1 MDIVISPSSDYPIY
15 RQIEENIKT
24 EILNSKLEKNT
35 LLPSIRQL
43 ACDLNVSVITVK
55 KAYEALEHSGF
66 IYSFPGKG
74 FYVSEMSEN
83 QIDIIKKKIAANTLQ
98 KQIEYLKSLG
108 VESEDILSIIKEN
121 LSCYD

>member
-1 MDIVISPSSDYPIY
+1 M
-15 RQIEENIKT
+15 
-24 EILNSKLEKNT
+24 
-35 LLPSIRQL
+35 
-43 ACDLNVSVITVK
+43 NVSVITVK
-55 KAYEALEHSGF
+55 KAYEELEHNGF

-98 KQIEYLKSLG
+98 KQIEYLKALG
-108 VESEDILSIIKEN
+108 VEKDDILSIINEN

>member
-1 MDIVISPSSDYPIY
+1 MNIVISPSSDYPIY
-15 RQIEENIKT
+15 RQIEESIKI
-24 EILNSKLEKNT
+24 EILNHKLEMNT

-43 ACDLNVSVITVK
+43 ACELNVSVITVK
-55 KAYEALEHSGF
+55 KAYEELEHDGF

-74 FYVSEMSEN
+74 FYVSEMNEK
-83 QIDIIKKKIAANTLQ
+83 QIDIIKKKIASNILQ

-108 VESEDILSIIKEN
+108 VDKDDILSIIKEN

>member
-24 EILNSKLEKNT
+24 EILNHKLEKNT

-55 KAYEALEHSGF
+55 KAYEELEH
-66 IYSFPGKG
+66 
-74 FYVSEMSEN
+74 N
-83 QIDIIKKKIAANTLQ
+83 
-98 KQIEYLKSLG
+98 
-108 VESEDILSIIKEN
+108 
-121 LSCYD
+121 

>member
-24 EILNSKLEKNT
+24 EILNHKLEKNT

-55 KAYEALEHSGF
+55 KAYEELEHSGF

-74 FYVSEMSEN
+74 FYVCEY
-83 QIDIIKKKIAANTLQ
+83 NTD
-98 KQIEYLKSLG
+98 YLKEKQLMMLEKRLG
-108 VESEDILSIIKEN
+108 ELITDAKQAG
-121 LSCYD
+121 LSCEDLKEMVETEWNL